1 MVLGHGDG
9 TFGAPV
15 IYATGNGS
23 ESVTVADVNDDGK
36 PRPHSYK
43 RTWRNND
50 ISPSWEWGRNLYE
63 NQLTYNAGGAVDAY
77 PNGIVVG
84 DFNRNGIPDIAAT
97 LVNTQIAILIGNGL
111 GGFQAPVLYPAGNMP
126 FGIAA
131 ADVNGDGKLDI
142 IAADEGGGAVAV
154 LLGNGDGSFRAPV
167 TYPVG
172 FDPQNVALADF
183 NGDGKIDIAVEN
195 QNSGTVSILL
205 GNGDGTF
212 QPQVAYSAGAGA
224 WPTSIAVG
232 DFNGDGK
239 VDIAVSNSG
248 GSSVRVLVG
257 NGNGSF
263 QSPISYNSGASA
275 DDLIVGNFNGNGIP
289 DIAVAEYSPNV
300 LAILLGEQVAS
311 YSQGSISVPGSGTHN
326 VLASYPGDQTRTGNQ
341 SATVPL
347 TATGLLTQAIS
358 FSPLSSPVTYG
369 AGPFLLSATGGGSG
383 NPVTFS
389 VLSGPGHVV
398 GNWLYVDG
406 VGTIVVGESS
416 GQRQLYGG
424 SQVTQSVVVD
434 PASPSVS
441 VSCSPNPITYGSQNT
456 TCTATIGGGATG
468 TVSFF
473 WNGGNLL
480 GHCPCCWGIGIGFR
494 ICRNAGWDLF
504 HNGLLQRRPQQQR
517 REAPA
522 PR

>member
-1 MVLGHGDG
+1 M
-9 TFGAPV
+9 
-15 IYATGNGS
+15 
-23 ESVTVADVNDDGK
+23 
-36 PRPHSYK
+36 
-43 RTWRNND
+43 
-50 ISPSWEWGRNLYE
+50 
-63 NQLTYNAGGAVDAY
+63 
-77 PNGIVVG
+77 
-84 DFNRNGIPDIAAT
+84 
-97 LVNTQIAILIGNGL
+97 
-111 GGFQAPVLYPAGNMP
+111 
-126 FGIAA
+126 
-131 ADVNGDGKLDI
+131 
-142 IAADEGGGAVAV
+142 
-154 LLGNGDGSFRAPV
+154 
-167 TYPVG
+167 
-172 FDPQNVALADF
+172 ALADF

-257 NGNGSF
+257 NGDGSF

-275 DDLIVGNFNGNGIP
+275 DDLIVGDFNGDGIP

-398 GNWLYVDG
+398 GNWLYIDG
-406 VGTIVVGESS
+406 VGTIVVAANQVGNADYSDAP
-416 GQRQLYGG
+416 
-424 SQVTQSVVVD
+424 QVTQSVVVD
-434 PASPSVS
+434 AATPSVS
-441 VSCSPNPITYGSQNT
+441 LSCSPNPITYGAQNT

-468 TVSFF
+468 TDRKSVV
-473 WNGGNLL
+473 
-480 GHCPCCWGIGIGFR
+480 
-494 ICRNAGWDLF
+494 
-504 HNGLLQRRPQQQR
+504 
-517 REAPA
+517 
-522 PR
+522 